1 MTGAREVAER
11 EHQVRDGE
19 RILQFDGDL
28 LAESTSHRR
37 GQTRWIEFKL
47 YRTKAGS
54 YILSRVGNSIVF
66 HGRGCSLVSQY
77 RLKSGDVAVDA
88 APCESCS
95 PHHDEDE
102 LFPERIRYW
111 AQVMEQPTSV
121 LEALYKYD
129 SDGAKYMTLV
139 AQRLLSQASRVDTR
153 IAGAYNVEV
162 VA

>member
-1 MTGAREVAER
+1 MSER

-19 RILQFDGDL
+19 RILEFDGDL

-54 YILSRVGNSIVF
+54 YVLSRIGNSVVF
-66 HGRGCSLVSQY
+66 HQGACSLVSQY
-77 RLKSGDVAVDA
+77 RLKPGDVAFDA
-88 APCESCS
+88 SPCEQCN
-95 PHHDEDE
+95 PGDRAAE
-102 LFPERIRYW
+102 LYPERIRYW
-111 AQVMEQPTSV
+111 AQVMEQPAAV

-129 SDGAKYMTLV
+129 PEGARYLTLV
-139 AQRLLSQASRVDTR
+139 AQRLLSQAAHADSR
-153 IAGAYNVEV
+153 IADAYNVEV

>member
-1 MTGAREVAER
+1 MSER

-19 RILQFDGDL
+19 RILEFDGDL

-54 YILSRVGNSIVF
+54 YVLSRIGNSVVF
-66 HGRGCSLVSQY
+66 HQGACSLVSQY
-77 RLKSGDVAVDA
+77 RLKPGNVALDA
-88 APCESCS
+88 SPCEQCNPQS
-95 PHHDEDE
+95 DAVEAY
-102 LFPERIRYW
+102 PERIRYW
-111 AQVMEQPTSV
+111 AQVMEQPSAV

-129 SDGAKYMTLV
+129 STGAKYLTLV
-139 AQRLLSQASRVDTR
+139 AQRLLHQGSANDEQ
-153 IAGAYNVEV
+153 IARAYSVEH

>member
-1 MTGAREVAER
+1 MTER
-11 EHQVRDGE
+11 EHQVRDGD
-19 RILQFDGDL
+19 RILEFDGDL

-37 GQTRWIEFKL
+37 VQTRWIEFKL

-54 YILSRVGNSIVF
+54 YILSRIGNSIVF

-77 RLKSGDVAVDA
+77 RLKEGEIARDA
-88 APCESCS
+88 APCDTCH
-95 PHHDEDE
+95 PLLDDLE

-111 AQVMEQPTSV
+111 AQVMEQPQAV

-129 SDGAKYMTLV
+129 QDGARYLTLV
-139 AQRLLSQASRVDTR
+139 AQRLLSEASRVDSR
-153 IAGAYNVEV
+153 IAGAYNVEH